1 MRDISTKGVEQIVP
15 ATQSRT
21 MVNRKLCAASS
32 MPTESSYEDS
42 VIDMPEKA
50 RIPEDIL
57 ENG

>member
-1 MRDISTKGVEQIVP
+1 
-15 ATQSRT
+15 